1 MTTYKDAGVDV
12 QATDALVNDISSLSK
27 STVRTGS
34 VDSIGGFGGIFDLK
48 ECGYK
53 DPLLVS
59 GTDGIGTK
67 ILLGIETNKLD
78 GLGFDLVGMCLNDIL
93 CHGAD
98 PLFFLDYYASSK
110 VDKTSFL
117 KIIKSITEAC
127 KQNNC
132 SLIGGE
138 TAEMPGLYKKND
150 FDFAGF
156 CVGAVERDNLLPKH
170 SLMKKDDLLFGIN
183 SSGFHSNGYSLIRKI
198 IKDQNIQLNKVP
210 EFNSNYD
217 SIGDALM
224 APTAL
229 YYPFLKELIKS
240 QLITGI
246 SHITGGGVIGNIP
259 RMLPKHLNATIHK
272 DKINPN
278 AIFEWLQKIGNITD
292 TEMLKTFNCGLG
304 VVLSVQK
311 NNYKNFIN
319 TILDKNLPIFEIG
332 HIDDVKINDR
342 CQVI

>member
-246 SHITGGGVIGNIP
+246 SHITGGGVLGNIP

-311 NNYKNFIN
+311 NNYKSFIN

>member
-12 QATDALVNDISSLSK
+12 QATDALVSDISSLSK
-27 STVRTGS
+27 STARTGS

-48 ECGYK
+48 QCGYK

-117 KIIKSITEAC
+117 QIIKSITEAC

-156 CVGAVERDNLLPKH
+156 CVGAVERHNLLPKH

-210 EFNSNYD
+210 GFKSNYD
-217 SIGDALM
+217 SVGDALM
-224 APTAL
+224 APTTL
-229 YYPFLKELIKS
+229 YYPFLKDLIRS

-246 SHITGGGVIGNIP
+246 SHITGGGVVGNIP
-259 RMLPKHLNATIHK
+259 RMLPKHLNAIIHK

-278 AIFEWLQKIGNITD
+278 GIFEWIQNIGNISD

-311 NNYKNFIN
+311 NNYKNFSN
-319 TILDKNLPIFEIG
+319 TIVDKDLPIFEIG
-332 HIDDVKINDR
+332 HIDDDKINDR
-342 CQVI
+342 CKVI

>member
-27 STVRTGS
+27 STARTGS

-240 QLITGI
+240 QHITGI
-246 SHITGGGVIGNIP
+246 SHITGGGVLGNIP

>member
-12 QATDALVNDISSLSK
+12 QTTDALVNDISSLSK
-27 STVRTGS
+27 STARTGS

-48 ECGYK
+48 QCGYK

-170 SLMKKDDLLFGIN
+170 SLMKKDDLLFGIS

-210 EFNSNYD
+210 EFNSKYD

-240 QLITGI
+240 QHITGI
-246 SHITGGGVIGNIP
+246 SHITGWGVLGNIP

-304 VVLSVQK
+304 IVLSVQK

-332 HIDDVKINDR
+332 YIDDVEINDR

>member
-48 ECGYK
+48 KCGYK

-183 SSGFHSNGYSLIRKI
+183 STGFHSNGYSLIRKI
-198 IKDQNIQLNKVP
+198 IKDQNIELNKVP
-210 EFNSNYD
+210 AFKSNYD